1 MKVKKKLSPLLIC
14 LIILSALLLVI
25 ALFYFSNII
34 IKTIIGFGLFIF
46 AIAII
51 CLIIDFQNDPNKD

>member
-1 MKVKKKLSPLLIC
+1 MKTERKFIMWSWFIVFLLLI
-14 LIILSALLLVI
+14 I

-51 CLIIDFQNDPNKD
+51 CLIIDFHNDPNKD

>member
-1 MKVKKKLSPLLIC
+1 MKAERKFIMWSWFIVFLLLI
-14 LIILSALLLVI
+14 I

-51 CLIIDFQNDPNKD
+51 CLIIDFHNDPNKD

>member
-1 MKVKKKLSPLLIC
+1 MWSWF
-14 LIILSALLLVI
+14 ILFLLLFI

-51 CLIIDFQNDPNKD
+51 FFFIDYHNDPNKD

>member
-1 MKVKKKLSPLLIC
+1 MKTERKFIMWSWFIVFLLLI
-14 LIILSALLLVI
+14 I
-25 ALFYFSNII
+25 ALFYLSNII